1 MPSDLP
7 GARSEIRVAAGLKVA
22 AVARP
27 KAALGG
33 RGGGNSRGPSPE
45 GEDRRGDV
53 PTGRARRQREERM
66 RLTATRRRCSWP
78 GP

>member
-7 GARSEIRVAAGLKVA
+7 GARSEIRAAAGLKVA

-33 RGGGNSRGPSPE
+33 REGQQPRSKYRGRGPP
-45 GEDRRGDV
+45 RRLV
-53 PTGRARRQREERM
+53 PTGRARRQTEERG
-66 RLTATRRRCSWP
+66 RLTA
-78 GP
+78 